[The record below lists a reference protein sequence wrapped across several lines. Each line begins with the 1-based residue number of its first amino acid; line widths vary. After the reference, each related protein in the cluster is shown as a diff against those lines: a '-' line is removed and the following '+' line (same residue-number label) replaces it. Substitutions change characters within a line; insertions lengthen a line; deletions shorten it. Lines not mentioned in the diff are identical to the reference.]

1 VDNQTRTGV
10 TAARTSISLLQF
22 LLKDFH
28 PRDFAFRL
36 WDGTT
41 WEAEPGQPT
50 RFTMVLQH
58 PAALRRMFLSRH
70 ERTLA
75 QAYIYNDFDIE
86 GDLESAFLMAEH
98 LLGLRLSLADRL
110 RIASKLLSLPHDQ
123 RPRIGR
129 QPARLQGTTH
139 TLERDRQAVT
149 YHYDTSNDLFALYL
163 DKRMVYSCAYFAK
176 PEEDL
181 DTAQERKLEYIC
193 RKLAL
198 RPGERLLDI
207 GCGWGALIMY
217 AAEKYGVSA
226 LGITL
231 SEPQASLANQ
241 RIRMQGLQERCRAE
255 VRDYRQVDESA
266 PFDKLVS
273 IGMVEHVGGPKMP
286 EYFGKAWRLLKPGG
300 LFLNH
305 GIAHAR
311 GPSDDRDPT
320 FSQAYVFPDGDPVP
334 IHVSTRAAETAGF
347 ELRDVESLRE
357 HYTLTLRAWVRRLEA
372 HHEEAVRSTDE
383 ATYRVWRLFMSG
395 SAHNFHTGANN
406 VYQSLF
412 VKPVQGKSGLPLTRA
427 DWYR

>member
-1 VDNQTRTGV
+1 MDNQTRTDWS
-10 TAARTSISLLQF
+10 AARTSISLLQF

-41 WEAEPGQPT
+41 WDAEPGQPT
-50 RFTMVLQH
+50 HFTMVLQH
-58 PAALRRMFLSRH
+58 PAALRRMFLSRR

-86 GDLESAFLMAEH
+86 GDLEKAFPMAEY
-98 LLGLRLSLADRL
+98 LLGLRLSLYDRL
-110 RIASKLLSLPHDQ
+110 RIASKLLSLPAGQ
-123 RPRIGR
+123 RPRAGR
-129 QPARLQGTTH
+129 QPAHLQGTTH
-139 TLERDRQAVT
+139 SLERDRQAVT
-149 YHYDTSNDLFALYL
+149 YHYNTSNDFFALYL
-163 DKRMVYSCAYFAK
+163 DKRMVYSCAYFAT
-176 PEEDL
+176 PGEDL
-181 DTAQERKLEYIC
+181 DIAQERKLEYIC
-193 RKLAL
+193 RKLRL
-198 RPGERLLDI
+198 QPGERLLDI
-207 GCGWGALIMY
+207 GCGWGALITY

-231 SEPQASLANQ
+231 SESQASLANE
-241 RIRMQGLQERCRAE
+241 RIRMHGLQERCRAE
-255 VRDYRQVDESA
+255 VLDYRQVDESK

-300 LFLNH
+300 IFLNH

-311 GPSDDRDPT
+311 GPSTDRDPT
-320 FSQAYVFPDGDPVP
+320 FSQAYVFPDSDPVP
-334 IHVSTRAAETAGF
+334 IHVSTRAAELAGF

-372 HHEEAVRSTDE
+372 QHEESVRSTDE

-395 SAHNFHTGANN
+395 SARQFHTGGNN

-412 VKPVQGKSGLPLTRA
+412 VKPDQGMSGLPLTRT
-427 DWYR
+427 DWYT